1 MCNAEI
7 YENVRIQY
15 NKYHIKFLLDHL
27 KEFVVT
33 NSFDNLD
40 DMSSLLKSII
50 TKLEEAINS
59 IKEAENLR
67 KDYYTSK
74 FFYYCYDKGI
84 FDILT
89 IIIVFSYEE
98 AITLLYFL
106 NNITKNVNNKIII
119 NKLTKEIEKKISS
132 YKAWLDYKKIRTNT

>member
-1 MCNAEI
+1 MFNAED
-7 YENVRIQY
+7 YEDFRIKY

-33 NSFDNLD
+33 NSIDNLD
-40 DMSSLLKSII
+40 DNLSLLEPVI

-67 KDYYTSK
+67 KDYYNSE
-74 FFYYCYDKGI
+74 FYYYCYDKGI

-98 AITLLYFL
+98 VITILYYL
-106 NNITKNVNNKIII
+106 KNITKNNNNEFIL
-119 NKLTKEIEKKISS
+119 NKLTKELENYIGSH
-132 YKAWLDYKKIRTNT
+132 KAWLDFKKISTNT